1 MSETNLTP
9 DRFFEEVKAWGATPG
24 SLIKVRIMQI
34 GKNIYCRLK
43 LPNNG
48 EIIQTTFT
56 RTQYDNF
63 YKMNLSGAVP
73 AVWEIEKIKSLNEKL
88 VESINASN
96 QKFTPNSY
104 KNIRY

>member
-1 MSETNLTP
+1 MDPTNLTP
-9 DRFFEEVKAWGATPG
+9 DLFFQEVKAWGATPG

-34 GKNIYCRLK
+34 GKNVYCRLK
-43 LPNNG
+43 LPNNS

-56 RTQYDNF
+56 RKQYDDF
-63 YKMNLSGAVP
+63 YKLNLMSAVP

-96 QKFTPNSY
+96 QKFTPN
-104 KNIRY
+104 